1 MSDLLPLAVTMGE
14 PAGIGGEVLLKAW
27 LALRGSGPVFFA
39 LDDPERLAGLAA
51 RLGLG
56 IPIATIAT
64 PLEAATQ
71 FPDALPVLPVA
82 LAAPVE
88 PGKPDSRNGKSV
100 IAAIEQAVELSMQGS
115 AAGIVTNPINKS
127 VLYEAGFRYPGHTEF
142 LTALGG
148 ARTPVMMLAHD
159 ELRVVPVSIHE
170 SLRDAVNGL
179 TVEAIL
185 DKARIVAAA
194 LRTDFGIATPR
205 LAIAGLNPHAGEGG
219 AMGTEEQTIVG
230 PAIEILRSEGIDAIG
245 PMPPDTMFHAAAR
258 RGYDAAICMYHDQ
271 ALIPLKTI
279 DFDGGVN
286 VTLGLPFVRT
296 SPDHGTAF
304 DIAGTGKANAES
316 LIAAIRMAATIAGHR
331 RLASS

>member
-1 MSDLLPLAVTMGE
+1 MKAPLAVTMGE
-14 PAGIGGEVLLKAW
+14 PAGIGGEILLKAW
-27 LALRGSGPVFFA
+27 QALRGSGPEFFA

-51 RLGLG
+51 QLGLS
-56 IPIATIAT
+56 IPIAIVAT
-64 PLEAATQ
+64 PDEAAAR
-71 FPDALPVLPVA
+71 FADALPVLPVA
-82 LAAPVE
+82 LPAPVE
-88 PGKPDSRNGKSV
+88 PGKPDSRNGGAV
-100 IAAIEQAVELSMQGS
+100 INAIEKAVELAMQGS

-127 VLYEAGFRYPGHTEF
+127 VLYDAGFRYPGHTEF
-142 LTALGG
+142 LTALAG
-148 ARTPVMMLAHD
+148 APTPVMMLAHE

-170 SLRDAVNGL
+170 SLRDAVDRL
-179 TVEAIL
+179 SIDAIL
-185 DKARIVAAA
+185 AKARITAVA
-194 LRTDFGIATPR
+194 LRSDFGIDSPR

-230 PAIEILRSEGIDAIG
+230 PAIDILRGDGIAAIG

-304 DIAGTGKANAES
+304 DIAGSGKAKPDS
-316 LIAAIRMAATIAGHR
+316 LVAAIRMAAGIATHR
-331 RLASS
+331 QRAA